1 MSTTENRTQKIA
13 YLTTFFSLYF
23 VQAVPTSFFTTTL
36 QIVMREHA
44 LPLSIIGLSY
54 ILKLPWVLRVFWAP
68 AIDRYCHTIRN
79 YKRAILGTELVYA
92 ALILIT
98 SLFDLH
104 KSLPNYL
111 HIIVTLILLALVA
124 SATQDIATDALAIRT
139 SQPQQRGM
147 LNSIQSMGGFGGSL
161 LGSGVLLMVL
171 HHFGWKSVNICLSL
185 FVLIALV
192 PLFLNKKLTFQTTS
206 SVQQRATWK
215 DFCSF
220 FTQKGI
226 SRQIIFL
233 TLYFNGILGTMSVI
247 KSFMVDLHYSMKEIG
262 FLYGI
267 VGVGAA
273 FIMSYPA
280 GMLVRRYGYQR
291 MRTVFAV
298 VMVLS
303 TLSFVFLSM
312 SHPSTLL
319 LTIAIIGLLGSY
331 GMTTVVVYTSSMQ
344 HVRAGREATDFTVQM
359 VITRLIGIII
369 AVVAGFI
376 ANKLGYTSMF
386 ALQTALSLAA
396 LGYSLYMNSNQS
408 LDRLNPTKKG
418 L

>member
-104 KSLPNYL
+104 KSLPTSF
-111 HIIVTLILLALVA
+111 HIIVTLILLAFVA
-124 SATQDIATDALAIRT
+124 SATQDIATDGLAIRT
-139 SQPQQRGM
+139 SQPQQRGI

-247 KSFMVDLHYSMKEIG
+247 KSFS
-262 FLYGI
+262 FLQDG
-267 VGVGAA
+267 
-273 FIMSYPA
+273 
-280 GMLVRRYGYQR
+280 
-291 MRTVFAV
+291 
-298 VMVLS
+298 
-303 TLSFVFLSM
+303 
-312 SHPSTLL
+312 
-319 LTIAIIGLLGSY
+319 
-331 GMTTVVVYTSSMQ
+331 
-344 HVRAGREATDFTVQM
+344 
-359 VITRLIGIII
+359 
-369 AVVAGFI
+369 
-376 ANKLGYTSMF
+376 
-386 ALQTALSLAA
+386 
-396 LGYSLYMNSNQS
+396 
-408 LDRLNPTKKG
+408 
-418 L
+418 